1 MKKIGI
7 YICSFIMI
15 IILTGCVSLEFELE
29 DTSSTIES
37 NKKEYSILIRDDEY
51 VKMTLVSIDEEYN
64 EICFDVEN
72 KTNQTISPA
81 VELIEID
88 GKTESPAFIQSIL
101 ANTTGQ
107 HCTYVSS
114 VKNLTHLTA
123 EIIIWDDD
131 GSGIEKFKIKE
142 LELKKDWN

>member
-7 YICSFIMI
+7 YVFSIIMI
-15 IILTGCVSLEFELE
+15 IILTGCVGLELE
-29 DTSSTIES
+29 DTSSTIE
-37 NKKEYSILIRDDEY
+37 NYSILIRDDEY
-51 VKMTLVSIDEEYN
+51 VKMTLVSIDKEYN

-101 ANTTGQ
+101 ANTIGQ

-131 GSGIEKFKIKE
+131 GSSIEKFRVKK